1 MNLAEKTGYKISTKH
16 VVFLYSSR
24 KNRKKIQI
32 DLQMRQNLNQDSKG
46 LLVEIDNMII
56 KLAWRYKEPK
66 IMSLKKNKRQ
76 S

>member
-1 MNLAEKTGYKISTKH
+1 MNLAEKTGYKISTRY

-56 KLAWRYKEPK
+56 KLAWRCKEPK
-66 IMSLKKNKRQ
+66 IMSLKKK
-76 S
+76 

>member
-1 MNLAEKTGYKISTKH
+1 MNLAEKTGYKISTRY

-66 IMSLKKNKRQ
+66 IMSLKKK
-76 S
+76 